1 MNRPV
6 TTTVTETVIFKLPAN
21 RSPGPDGFTGE
32 FYQIFREELTSSLLK
47 LYQKVSER
55 KTLKFILFGHYH
67 PDTKAKNDTTEKKV
81 TDHYS

>member
-32 FYQIFREELTSSLLK
+32 FYQIFREELKS
-47 LYQKVSER
+47 
-55 KTLKFILFGHYH
+55 TLNILWK
-67 PDTKAKNDTTEKKV
+67 D
-81 TDHYS
+81 